1 MAVGVAAVLLVLAT
15 AGLLAL
21 IANLLSKP
29 ADPLPRSSVSKRA
42 PL

>member
-21 IANLLSKP
+21 IANRLTKP
-29 ADPLPRSSVSKRA
+29 ADPLPRHPSKRP